1 MKRYFSRLI
10 LAGAM
15 LLAGGG
21 MVGCDKDDPTPEP
34 VVPSFAAELVSTET
48 DSAKVKL
55 TSENLAE
62 YAYQV
67 VEAADAAK
75 PAAEAVFE
83 AGVKGTLKDGQN
95 DVTISSL
102 AAQTDYVAYFAARTA
117 DGIYYKDVVEVKFTT
132 VDSPAV
138 FAVEV
143 TGQTQSTVSVKINSV
158 KIAEYAYLAYTPETL
173 PETAPNATVLFATGT
188 TGALADGENQVDIVR
203 LNPATAYTIYFAAK
217 TTGEEFFGD
226 VLKVEAT
233 TDDFTEAVEVF
244 DVDYRSFK
252 VSVKV
257 PENLKADDHMLKWG
271 TSSIFLHNLNA
282 QGGGDF
288 INLNLNDEYYKT
300 YFNEDR
306 IFTVDDYNSVMRDE
320 NGEPIL
326 DGQDYIEY
334 YVAPVP
340 GQPQRFSVGEFA
352 RGEHPWGWGEGY
364 YAPMFDEEAYWTAVG
379 GGGGD
384 DWGPLMAGT
393 RAVNEADF
401 WTGFYDSKLV
411 VLKAPEKLDAKFE
424 VEMSLRPNG
433 GLISVRPDS
442 KIQFYQLM
450 LLDEYTLAELMPL
463 LDNNPDYLQ
472 WFTTSYE
479 AVINLGVATESGP
492 VDIMVEEFFG
502 VVDPQVK
509 YHLFLVGMGN
519 ENGTL
524 QCFETHEFN
533 LPEPTKPAPSIEVTG
548 IEKPASEGEASPFE
562 VWFNVKCTSN
572 DATVVRYAANYERE
586 WETTK
591 KQYGFDDAQL
601 LEMAD
606 NRFSSDDVAAINSAE
621 GLNVRFDSYE
631 DAVTVMGAMASNDEG
646 TWSEAVVTKNRSMR
660 EPDAERVESD
670 LFTALNGD
678 WTATATITYTKYDE
692 NRQPVPV
699 TETKTCKVTL
709 GDLTAPATLPESV
722 YALYP
727 DMTRDEVDALFADF
741 KSLQDV
747 FNQKTR
753 GQNRILCNGFDFEV
767 PRSQGG
773 RSDLS
778 YQSPFELFCSTTY
791 NGYDN
796 ASLLWDFG
804 PKWYLQVAADG
815 TVTAPFNMGYFAPAS
830 QWTKSA
836 YYMVASDGKAVIAGD
851 ETTGFPVE
859 VSADRNTIT
868 VKPFVQGE
876 TEYFPVLAQLYTGGN
891 FQYGARV
898 TTDIVLTRGWNEA
911 ATVKSAVTGGKISA
925 CSVAGERVKLA
936 KKPMSRT
943 IMALTKPAPRA
954 KGHGVTVEQFRKNL
968 KNTFDKLCRVR

>member
-48 DSAKVKL
+48 DSAKIKL
-55 TSENLAE
+55 TSENLSE

-67 VEAADAAK
+67 FEAADAAK

-83 AGVKGTLKDGQN
+83 VGVKGTLKDGQN

-188 TGALADGENQVDIVR
+188 TGALADGENQVDIAR
-203 LNPATAYTIYFAAK
+203 LNPSTAYTIYFAAK
-217 TTGEEFFGD
+217 TTGDEFFGD

-233 TDDFTEAVEVF
+233 TADFTEAVEVF
-244 DVDYRSFK
+244 DVDYHSFK

-320 NGEPIL
+320 NGEPVL

-424 VEMSLRPNG
+424 VETAVLSAFAP
-433 GLISVRPDS
+433 
-442 KIQFYQLM
+442 IQ
-450 LLDEYTLAELMPL
+450 
-463 LDNNPDYLQ
+463 
-472 WFTTSYE
+472 
-479 AVINLGVATESGP
+479 
-492 VDIMVEEFFG
+492 
-502 VVDPQVK
+502 
-509 YHLFLVGMGN
+509 
-519 ENGTL
+519 
-524 QCFETHEFN
+524 
-533 LPEPTKPAPSIEVTG
+533 
-548 IEKPASEGEASPFE
+548 
-562 VWFNVKCTSN
+562 
-572 DATVVRYAANYERE
+572 
-586 WETTK
+586 
-591 KQYGFDDAQL
+591 
-601 LEMAD
+601 
-606 NRFSSDDVAAINSAE
+606 RFSS
-621 GLNVRFDSYE
+621 
-631 DAVTVMGAMASNDEG
+631 
-646 TWSEAVVTKNRSMR
+646 
-660 EPDAERVESD
+660 
-670 LFTALNGD
+670 
-678 WTATATITYTKYDE
+678 
-692 NRQPVPV
+692 
-699 TETKTCKVTL
+699 
-709 GDLTAPATLPESV
+709 
-722 YALYP
+722 
-727 DMTRDEVDALFADF
+727 
-741 KSLQDV
+741 
-747 FNQKTR
+747 
-753 GQNRILCNGFDFEV
+753 
-767 PRSQGG
+767 
-773 RSDLS
+773 
-778 YQSPFELFCSTTY
+778 
-791 NGYDN
+791 
-796 ASLLWDFG
+796 
-804 PKWYLQVAADG
+804 
-815 TVTAPFNMGYFAPAS
+815 
-830 QWTKSA
+830 
-836 YYMVASDGKAVIAGD
+836 
-851 ETTGFPVE
+851 
-859 VSADRNTIT
+859 
-868 VKPFVQGE
+868 
-876 TEYFPVLAQLYTGGN
+876 
-891 FQYGARV
+891 
-898 TTDIVLTRGWNEA
+898 
-911 ATVKSAVTGGKISA
+911 IS
-925 CSVAGERVKLA
+925 
-936 KKPMSRT
+936 
-943 IMALTKPAPRA
+943 
-954 KGHGVTVEQFRKNL
+954 
-968 KNTFDKLCRVR
+968 

>member
-188 TGALADGENQVDIVR
+188 TGALADGENQIDIVR

-306 IFTVDDYNSVMRDE
+306 IFTVDDYNSVIRDE
-320 NGEPIL
+320 NGEPVL

-340 GQPQRFSVGEFA
+340 GQPQRFTVGEFA

-364 YAPMFDEEAYWTAVG
+364 YAPMFDEEAYWTAVE

-401 WTGFYDSKLV
+401 WTG
-411 VLKAPEKLDAKFE
+411 
-424 VEMSLRPNG
+424 
-433 GLISVRPDS
+433 
-442 KIQFYQLM
+442 
-450 LLDEYTLAELMPL
+450 
-463 LDNNPDYLQ
+463 
-472 WFTTSYE
+472 
-479 AVINLGVATESGP
+479 
-492 VDIMVEEFFG
+492 
-502 VVDPQVK
+502 
-509 YHLFLVGMGN
+509 
-519 ENGTL
+519 
-524 QCFETHEFN
+524 
-533 LPEPTKPAPSIEVTG
+533 
-548 IEKPASEGEASPFE
+548 
-562 VWFNVKCTSN
+562 
-572 DATVVRYAANYERE
+572 
-586 WETTK
+586 
-591 KQYGFDDAQL
+591 
-601 LEMAD
+601 
-606 NRFSSDDVAAINSAE
+606 
-621 GLNVRFDSYE
+621 
-631 DAVTVMGAMASNDEG
+631 
-646 TWSEAVVTKNRSMR
+646 
-660 EPDAERVESD
+660 
-670 LFTALNGD
+670 
-678 WTATATITYTKYDE
+678 
-692 NRQPVPV
+692 
-699 TETKTCKVTL
+699 
-709 GDLTAPATLPESV
+709 
-722 YALYP
+722 
-727 DMTRDEVDALFADF
+727 
-741 KSLQDV
+741 
-747 FNQKTR
+747 
-753 GQNRILCNGFDFEV
+753 
-767 PRSQGG
+767 
-773 RSDLS
+773 
-778 YQSPFELFCSTTY
+778 
-791 NGYDN
+791 
-796 ASLLWDFG
+796 
-804 PKWYLQVAADG
+804 
-815 TVTAPFNMGYFAPAS
+815 
-830 QWTKSA
+830 
-836 YYMVASDGKAVIAGD
+836 
-851 ETTGFPVE
+851 
-859 VSADRNTIT
+859 
-868 VKPFVQGE
+868 
-876 TEYFPVLAQLYTGGN
+876 
-891 FQYGARV
+891 
-898 TTDIVLTRGWNEA
+898 
-911 ATVKSAVTGGKISA
+911 
-925 CSVAGERVKLA
+925 
-936 KKPMSRT
+936 
-943 IMALTKPAPRA
+943 
-954 KGHGVTVEQFRKNL
+954 
-968 KNTFDKLCRVR
+968 

>member
-1 MKRYFSRLI
+1 
-10 LAGAM
+10 
-15 LLAGGG
+15 
-21 MVGCDKDDPTPEP
+21 
-34 VVPSFAAELVSTET
+34 
-48 DSAKVKL
+48 
-55 TSENLAE
+55 
-62 YAYQV
+62 
-67 VEAADAAK
+67 
-75 PAAEAVFE
+75 
-83 AGVKGTLKDGQN
+83 
-95 DVTISSL
+95 
-102 AAQTDYVAYFAARTA
+102 
-117 DGIYYKDVVEVKFTT
+117 
-132 VDSPAV
+132 
-138 FAVEV
+138 
-143 TGQTQSTVSVKINSV
+143 
-158 KIAEYAYLAYTPETL
+158 
-173 PETAPNATVLFATGT
+173 
-188 TGALADGENQVDIVR
+188 
-203 LNPATAYTIYFAAK
+203 
-217 TTGEEFFGD
+217 
-226 VLKVEAT
+226 
-233 TDDFTEAVEVF
+233 
-244 DVDYRSFK
+244 
-252 VSVKV
+252 
-257 PENLKADDHMLKWG
+257 
-271 TSSIFLHNLNA
+271 
-282 QGGGDF
+282 
-288 INLNLNDEYYKT
+288 
-300 YFNEDR
+300 
-306 IFTVDDYNSVMRDE
+306 
-320 NGEPIL
+320 
-326 DGQDYIEY
+326 
-334 YVAPVP
+334 
-340 GQPQRFSVGEFA
+340 
-352 RGEHPWGWGEGY
+352 
-364 YAPMFDEEAYWTAVG
+364 
-379 GGGGD
+379 
-384 DWGPLMAGT
+384 
-393 RAVNEADF
+393 
-401 WTGFYDSKLV
+401 
-411 VLKAPEKLDAKFE
+411 
-424 VEMSLRPNG
+424 
-433 GLISVRPDS
+433 
-442 KIQFYQLM
+442 
-450 LLDEYTLAELMPL
+450 
-463 LDNNPDYLQ
+463 
-472 WFTTSYE
+472 
-479 AVINLGVATESGP
+479 
-492 VDIMVEEFFG
+492 
-502 VVDPQVK
+502 
-509 YHLFLVGMGN
+509 MGN

-631 DAVTVMGAMASNDEG
+631 YAVTVMGAMASNDEG

-767 PRSQGG
+767 PRNQGG
-773 RSDLS
+773 FGDMS
-778 YQSPFELFCSTTY
+778 YQSPFDLFCSTTY

>member
-48 DSAKVKL
+48 DSAKIKL
-55 TSENLAE
+55 TSENLSE

-67 VEAADAAK
+67 FEAADAAK

-188 TGALADGENQVDIVR
+188 TGALADGENQVDIAR
-203 LNPATAYTIYFAAK
+203 LNPSTAYTIYFAAK
-217 TTGEEFFGD
+217 TTGDEFFGD

-233 TDDFTEAVEVF
+233 TADFTEAVEVF
-244 DVDYRSFK
+244 DVDYHSFK

-320 NGEPIL
+320 NGEPVL

-340 GQPQRFSVGEFA
+340 GQPQRFTVGEFA

-424 VEMSLRPNG
+424 VDMSLRPNG

-442 KIQFYQLM
+442 KIMFYQLM

-463 LDNNPDYLQ
+463 LDDNTDYIQ

-519 ENGTL
+519 EDGTL
-524 QCFETHEFN
+524 QCFETYEFN
-533 LPEPTKPAPSIEVTG
+533 LPEPTKPAPTIEVTG
-548 IEKPASEGEASPFE
+548 IEKPAGEGEATPFE
-562 VWFNVKCTSN
+562 VWFNVKCTSA
-572 DATVVRYAANYERE
+572 DADIVRYAANYERE

-591 KQYGFDDAQL
+591 KQYRFDDAQL

-606 NRFSSDDVAAINSAE
+606 NRFSADDVAAINSAE

-646 TWSEAVVTKNRSMR
+646 TWSQAVVTKNRSMR

-678 WTATATITYTKYDE
+678 WTATATITY
-692 NRQPVPV
+692 
-699 TETKTCKVTL
+699 
-709 GDLTAPATLPESV
+709 
-722 YALYP
+722 
-727 DMTRDEVDALFADF
+727 
-741 KSLQDV
+741 
-747 FNQKTR
+747 
-753 GQNRILCNGFDFEV
+753 
-767 PRSQGG
+767 
-773 RSDLS
+773 
-778 YQSPFELFCSTTY
+778 
-791 NGYDN
+791 
-796 ASLLWDFG
+796 
-804 PKWYLQVAADG
+804 QVRRE
-815 TVTAPFNMGYFAPAS
+815 PP
-830 QWTKSA
+830 
-836 YYMVASDGKAVIAGD
+836 
-851 ETTGFPVE
+851 
-859 VSADRNTIT
+859 
-868 VKPFVQGE
+868 
-876 TEYFPVLAQLYTGGN
+876 
-891 FQYGARV
+891 
-898 TTDIVLTRGWNEA
+898 
-911 ATVKSAVTGGKISA
+911 A
-925 CSVAGERVKLA
+925 CSCYR
-936 KKPMSRT
+936 
-943 IMALTKPAPRA
+943 
-954 KGHGVTVEQFRKNL
+954 
-968 KNTFDKLCRVR
+968 D